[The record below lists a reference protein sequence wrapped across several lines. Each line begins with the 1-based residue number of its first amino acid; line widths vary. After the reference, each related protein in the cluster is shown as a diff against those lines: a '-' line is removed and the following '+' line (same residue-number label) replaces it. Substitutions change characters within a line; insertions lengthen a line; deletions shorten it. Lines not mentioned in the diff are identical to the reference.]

1 MNIYV
6 VMLEDPFATHFIG
19 VYATKEAAQR
29 YVEMQ
34 DIEEIDGEQYTISEV
49 SVQNWFVK
57 ASDQVQTLVQLLPL
71 TESGQLNI
79 MAITDILA
87 TYATEELEEL
97 LQFVETKEGRFQ
109 KLKRE
114 LKEELAIRADVELW
128 SQPAC

>member
-1 MNIYV
+1 
-6 VMLEDPFATHFIG
+6 
-19 VYATKEAAQR
+19 
-29 YVEMQ
+29 
-34 DIEEIDGEQYTISEV
+34 
-49 SVQNWFVK
+49 
-57 ASDQVQTLVQLLPL
+57 VQTLVQLLPL